1 MKHCKQDD
9 SVIKPGYNNIVKPLI
24 SFLSTIFLFPFLILG
39 ELQTIM
45 ANLDVL
51 KGILTDID
59 AKVDALK
66 AEVGTDAA
74 DVAAA
79 QAAQKA
85 AEDALTVAQADL
97 AAANEA
103 KDAAVAAQQA
113 AEAQVADLT
122 ANAVDQATVDQAQ
135 AIDDKLTP
143 AAPVEPTV

>member
-1 MKHCKQDD
+1 MKHCKQDNFT
-9 SVIKPGYNNIVKPLI
+9 IKPGYNNTVKTLT

-85 AEDALTVAQADL
+85 AEDALAVAQADL
-97 AAANEA
+97 ATANEA